1 MCGNLKWILRLWS
14 VSALTHTRHYHSK
27 AMDARMHTSSHPI
40 NSRQLFP
47 FCSLSFLFI
56 QFSHFTIRPFPYY
69 HYNSRNG
76 ICDVFFFTY
85 SSHSI
90 QNKMCEWRNWF
101 LFICFAKAT
110 EMNGKGRDS
119 SHWSSVLSHQQEII
133 IAVGRLFFSPFY
145 VNRRNTTGYC
155 EEKTVEILI

>member
-76 ICDVFFFTY
+76 ICDVFFLLTR
-85 SSHSI
+85 HI
-90 QNKMCEWRNWF
+90 QYKIKCV
-101 LFICFAKAT
+101 
-110 EMNGKGRDS
+110 NGEIDS
-119 SHWSSVLSHQQEII
+119 CLYALQKQ
-133 IAVGRLFFSPFY
+133 P
-145 VNRRNTTGYC
+145 
-155 EEKTVEILI
+155 K